1 MPDEWGVRL
10 MIRNF
15 IQKVRGGASRTKL
28 QVLLALFAGTSL
40 LTPSVA
46 HAAGPLDAA
55 VSWVVNGAAGVVG
68 GFIGTIAIPIA
79 LLFLTISNFVLWVSG
94 LVFNWAVIR
103 TVFQFGTYFGTSDEM
118 LIAWGVMRDVANIG
132 LLFGFIFMG
141 VLLILNV
148 EGGGHGHGGGIS
160 AKKAIPR
167 LLIFAVLVNFS
178 LFTTQAVIDVSNG
191 LASVFAEQAGQKC
204 DLGDTEKC
212 ANLGIASVISQR
224 AGITTIYS
232 GGPPLDNPLKAAVV
246 YVGLSIFV
254 MITAMVLL
262 AGAIMFVYRAVVLSF
277 LMVTSPI
284 GFAGM
289 AIPSLKKIA
298 DEWWSKLISQSFF
311 APVYLLLIFIS
322 LKLTET
328 LANVSQSNGGKGSLA
343 SALAGTGGEPG
354 TEAGNIQIVLVFMV
368 VIGFMMASLV
378 TANKMGAVGAKFATK
393 TAGALTIGTAGFV
406 GRRTLGRASTMA
418 ASRLRSSG
426 LAETGIGKRLVGVAD
441 YGSKASFSARNL
453 AGKALEGTGVDVG
466 KANKDAAHGF
476 HGIEEKLKKEQVE
489 YAKSLKGPG
498 TETSQARD
506 RRVAEE
512 TRANAEE
519 KTAASAALVT
529 TTADLAAA
537 TAAATAAAA
546 ALSAQ
551 QETVASLRA
560 AATQNPQNAS
570 LQAEL
575 MRQQQILATSEV
587 QASKSTERLSLANAA
602 LATATERK
610 AKADAATVN
619 TDRAEVSEKQRQI
632 NYAKAIEH
640 RGTSFEVNGRT
651 YRGLSAHANHDAAS
665 DIIKHAGKSDL
676 ERAFDRLNEEA
687 KKKAEGAGGG
697 GGGGG
702 GHAPKASGGGGGG
715 DHH

>member
-1 MPDEWGVRL
+1 

-28 QVLLALFAGTSL
+28 QVLLTLLAGVSL

-46 HAAGPLDAA
+46 HAGPVDSA

-79 LLFLTISNFVLWVSG
+79 ILFLTISNFVLWVCG

-204 DLGDTEKC
+204 DTSLGVEKC

-224 AGITTIYS
+224 AGITTIWS
-232 GGPPLDNPLKAAVV
+232 GGPPVTNPLKTAVV

-328 LANVSQSNGGKGSLA
+328 LADVSVEGGGKGSLA
-343 SALAGTGGEPG
+343 SALAGTGGEAG

-393 TAGALTIGTAGFV
+393 TAGALTLGTAGFV
-406 GRRTLGRASTMA
+406 GRRTLGRASGVYADYMRRTGKA
-418 ASRLRSSG
+418 NAGLGKQFTRL
-426 LAETGIGKRLVGVAD
+426 AD
-441 YGSKASFSARNL
+441 YGNTSSFSLRN
-453 AGKALEGTGVDVG
+453 V
-466 KANKDAAHGF
+466 ANKVPGSVDFGKTNKAASHGY
-476 HGIEEKLKKEQVE
+476 HGIEEDEVKKKEAWEKKTREAQMKDAPSSKINDEVRQAE
-489 YAKSLKGPG
+489 KEILEDLDDALKN
-498 TETSQARD
+498 E
-506 RRVAEE
+506 VA
-512 TRANAEE
+512 AIH
-519 KTAASAALVT
+519 
-529 TTADLAAA
+529 
-537 TAAATAAAA
+537 
-546 ALSAQ
+546 AQ
-551 QETVASLRA
+551 QEQVSKAREKVNAAKTDAERDAAKAQLTADRTELGKRMGVYNKKKKILLEGEDGKGGDPRFSSLKEMKKA
-560 AATQNPQNAS
+560 AKDLRQGDERNVVNA
-570 LQAEL
+570 
-575 MRQQQILATSEV
+575 QI
-587 QASKSTERLSLANAA
+587 ERLEVEAHPNIFVDL
-602 LATATERK
+602 TTMQK
-610 AKADAATVN
+610 AVAHHTVEKIIKEIN
-619 TDRAEVSEKQRQI
+619 TSDIE
-632 NYAKAIEH
+632 KAIKNATKPKD
-640 RGTSFEVNGRT
+640 G
-651 YRGLSAHANHDAAS
+651 D
-665 DIIKHAGKSDL
+665 
-676 ERAFDRLNEEA
+676 
-687 KKKAEGAGGG
+687 GGG
-697 GGGGG
+697 GAPDPHPPSPGGGT
-702 GHAPKASGGGGGG
+702 PSGD
-715 DHH
+715 DHPH